1 MAFLVN
7 FCPLKICLIGGGW
20 KGTLFEACK
29 KGNAKI
35 VKLFLD
41 NKNADFHSPTIARWS
56 EFMWAC
62 HNGHKD
68 AEANF
73 DFLILSCS
81 ILHENWLQ
89 FGKESFAR

>member
-1 MAFLVN
+1 MPTFVTKLLLVA
-7 FCPLKICLIGGGW
+7 G
-20 KGTLFEACK
+20 
-29 KGNAKI
+29 
-35 VKLFLD
+35 
-41 NKNADFHSPTIARWS
+41 WS

-62 HNGHKD
+62 HNVHKDAED

-73 DFLILSCS
+73 DFLILFCS